1 MPWRGFWRR
10 GDATP
15 TQQKNQARSM
25 SNGGSEHT
33 AGLIYL
39 GKTDSK
45 RPAPAVSSVSC
56 EFLVLLEDYVVH
68 AAAFCNAGVLD
79 DRCFYAVLC
88 DELLE
93 RVLHDLIALDSLAI
107 ISCDGVSAV
116 DDVDLSLEIHPK

>member
-1 MPWRGFWRR
+1 
-10 GDATP
+10 
-15 TQQKNQARSM
+15 M

-45 RPAPAVSSVSC
+45 RPTPAVSSVSC

-68 AAAFCNAGVLD
+68 AAAFRNAGVLD
-79 DRCFYAVLC
+79 CRCFYAVLC

>member
-1 MPWRGFWRR
+1 MLWRGFWRR

-45 RPAPAVSSVSC
+45 RPTPALSSVSC
-56 EFLVLLEDYVVH
+56 EFLVLLEDDIVH
-68 AAAFCNAGVLD
+68 AAAFRNAGVLD

-93 RVLHDLIALDSLAI
+93 LFCLRI
-107 ISCDGVSAV
+107 IIC
-116 DDVDLSLEIHPK
+116 LELERARNAF